1 MNLDQ
6 FLNNLL
12 LEVED
17 IRGDVEY
24 DLGRES
30 VPCQKLDRLKKMI
43 ESFSNEV

>member
-6 FLNNLL
+6 FLNKLL

-17 IRGDVEY
+17 IREDVKY

-30 VPCQKLDRLKKMI
+30 VPCQKLNALKKMI